1 MSRRN
6 NCTRTT
12 ISIYMSK
19 GIIILGNGFDLDLG
33 LKTSYADFAKSEFW
47 QDLMADNSHSTNSQR
62 LLGFLKGK
70 YDVEKWIDIEAAL
83 LEYALDKTENHRISN
98 AEEDKEDYT
107 QLCQALKQYLIEQ
120 QNNYVPSPISV
131 ARGLVGSLKS
141 MTNAS
146 KLYTFNYTQLDV
158 LALKLNVRLGYDAVH
173 IHGSLMDE
181 GNLILGIDTNKTIN
195 ESYSFLYKTQN
206 RQYRHTEILKDLR
219 DKDEYIFFGHSLNGM
234 DYSYFKSLF
243 SILANTNLSTPRLTI
258 IAKNEDDENRFKN
271 FLRKEYISLPA
282 LYSNSIPTFI
292 LTDEVYNKNESERKK
307 VQDLLE
313 RLQVM

>member
-1 MSRRN
+1 
-6 NCTRTT
+6 
-12 ISIYMSK
+12 MSK

-47 QDLMADNSHSTNSQR
+47 QDLMADNSHSYNSQR
-62 LLGFLKGK
+62 LLGFLKEK
-70 YDVEKWIDIEAAL
+70 YNVEKWINIEAAL
-83 LEYALDKTENHRISN
+83 LDYALDKTVNQTLSN
-98 AEEDKEDYT
+98 AVDDKEDYL
-107 QLCQALKQYLIEQ
+107 QLCQSLKYYLIEQ
-120 QNNYVPSPISV
+120 QNSFVPSDISV
-131 ARGLVGSLKS
+131 ARGLMGCLKNIS
-141 MTNAS
+141 NTS
-146 KLYTFNYTQLDV
+146 KIYTFNYTQLDV
-158 LALKLNVRLGYDAVH
+158 LALKLNIRLGYDAVH

-181 GNLILGIDTNKTIN
+181 GNLILGIDSDKHID
-195 ESYSFLYKTQN
+195 EQYSFLYKTQN
-206 RQYRHTEILKDLR
+206 RQYRHTDIIKDLR
-219 DKDEYIFFGHSLNGM
+219 DKDEYVFFGHSLNGM

-307 VQDLLE
+307 IQDLFE

>member
-1 MSRRN
+1 MSR
-6 NCTRTT
+6 
-12 ISIYMSK
+12 

-33 LKTSYADFAKSEFW
+33 LKTSYSDFAKSEFW
-47 QDLMADNSHSTNSQR
+47 QDLMADNNHSTNDQR
-62 LLGFLKGK
+62 LLGFLKSK

-98 AEEDKEDYT
+98 AEDDREDYK

-120 QNNYVPSPISV
+120 QKNYVPSPISV
-131 ARGLVGSLKS
+131 ARGLMWSFKS

-146 KLYTFNYTQLDV
+146 KLYSFNYTQLDV
-158 LALKLNVRLGYDAVH
+158 LGQKLNISLGCDAVH

-181 GNLILGIDTNKTIN
+181 GNLILGIDTNKTID
-195 ESYSFLYKTQN
+195 ERYSFLYKTQN

-234 DYSYFKSLF
+234 DYSYFSSLF
-243 SILANTNLSTPRLTI
+243 GQLSNNSLSTSRLTI

-271 FLRKEYISLPA
+271 FLRREYISLQG

-292 LTDEVYNKNESERKK
+292 LTDEVYKKSEGEMKK
-307 VQDLLE
+307 MEELFE
-313 RLQVM
+313 RLKVM

>member
-1 MSRRN
+1 
-6 NCTRTT
+6 
-12 ISIYMSK
+12 MSK

-33 LKTSYADFAKSEFW
+33 LKTSYSDFAKSEFW
-47 QDLMADNSHSTNSQR
+47 QDLMANNSHSTNSQR
-62 LLGFLKGK
+62 LLGFLKEK
-70 YDVEKWIDIEAAL
+70 YDVEKWIDIENAL

-98 AEEDKEDYT
+98 AEEDKEDFK

-120 QNNYVPSPISV
+120 QNNYVPSQNSV
-131 ARGLVGSLKS
+131 ARGLMRSLKS
-141 MTNAS
+141 MLNAP

-158 LALKLNVRLGYDAVH
+158 LAQKLNIRMGYDAVH

-195 ESYSFLYKTQN
+195 DSYSFLYKTQN
-206 RQYRHTEILKDLR
+206 RQYRHTDILKDLR

-243 SILANTNLSTPRLTI
+243 VLLSSTSRSTPRLTI
-258 IAKNEDDENRFKN
+258 ITKNLDDEDRFKN
-271 FLRKEYISLPA
+271 FLRKEYVSLPE

-292 LTDEVYNKNESERKK
+292 LTDEVYNKSESELKK
-307 VQDLLE
+307 AQELFV
-313 RLQVM
+313 RLKLM

>member
-1 MSRRN
+1 MSR
-6 NCTRTT
+6 
-12 ISIYMSK
+12 

-47 QDLMADNSHSTNSQR
+47 QDLMADNNHSTNDQR

-70 YDVEKWIDIEAAL
+70 YDVDKWIDIEAAL

-98 AEEDKEDYT
+98 AEEDREDYK

-120 QNNYVPSPISV
+120 QNDYVPSSFSV
-131 ARGLVGSLKS
+131 ARGLMGSFKS

-146 KLYTFNYTQLDV
+146 KLYSFNYTQLDV
-158 LALKLNVRLGYDAVH
+158 LGQKLNIRLGCDAVH

-181 GNLILGIDTNKTIN
+181 GNLILGIDTNKTID
-195 ESYSFLYKTQN
+195 ERYSFLYKTQN
-206 RQYRHTEILKDLR
+206 RQYRHTDILKDLR

-243 SILANTNLSTPRLTI
+243 IQLASAGLSTPRLTI
-258 IAKNEDDENRFKN
+258 ITKNEDDEDRFKN
-271 FLRKEYISLPA
+271 FLRKEYVSLPA

-292 LTDEVYNKNESERKK
+292 LTDEIYNKSEREMKK
-307 VQDLLE
+307 VQELFE
-313 RLQVM
+313 RLELM

>member
-1 MSRRN
+1 
-6 NCTRTT
+6 
-12 ISIYMSK
+12 MSK

-33 LKTSYADFAKSEFW
+33 LKTSYSDFAKSEFW
-47 QDLMADNSHSTNSQR
+47 QDLMADNNHSTNSQR

-83 LEYALDKTENHRISN
+83 LEYALDKTENHRVSN
-98 AEEDKEDYT
+98 AEEDKEDYK

-120 QNNYVPSPISV
+120 QNNYVPSQVSV
-131 ARGLVGSLKS
+131 ARGLIGSLKS

-158 LALKLNVRLGYDAVH
+158 LAKKLNISLDFDAVH

-195 ESYSFLYKTQN
+195 ERYSFLYKTQN
-206 RQYRHTEILKDLR
+206 RRYRHTDILKDLR

-243 SILANTNLSTPRLTI
+243 NLLDSTNLSTPRLTI
-258 IAKNEDDENRFKN
+258 ITKNENDENRFKN
-271 FLRKEYISLPA
+271 FLRKEYVSLQG

-292 LTDEVYNKNESERKK
+292 LTDEVYNRSESELKK
-307 VQDLLE
+307 AQEFFE
-313 RLQVM
+313 RLKVM

>member
-1 MSRRN
+1 MSN
-6 NCTRTT
+6 
-12 ISIYMSK
+12 

-33 LKTSYADFAKSEFW
+33 LKTSYADFAKSEIW
-47 QDLMADNSHSTNSQR
+47 QDLMANNSHSTNSQR

-98 AEEDKEDYT
+98 AEEDKKDYK
-107 QLCQALKQYLIEQ
+107 QLCQALKQYLIDQ
-120 QNNYVPSPISV
+120 QNNYIPSPISV
-131 ARGLVGSLKS
+131 AKGLMGCLKS

-158 LALKLNVRLGYDAVH
+158 LAQKLNIRMDYDAVH

-181 GNLILGIDTNKTIN
+181 GDLILGIDTDKTIN

-206 RQYRHTEILKDLR
+206 RQYRHTDILKDLR

-234 DYSYFKSLF
+234 DYSYFKLLF
-243 SILANTNLSTPRLTI
+243 NLLASADLSTPRLTI
-258 IAKNEDDENRFKN
+258 ITKNEDDEDRFKN
-271 FLRKEYISLPA
+271 FLRKEYVSLPA

-292 LTDEVYNKNESERKK
+292 LTDEVYNKSESELKK
-307 VQDLLE
+307 AQELFE
-313 RLQVM
+313 RLKMM

>member
-1 MSRRN
+1 MSR
-6 NCTRTT
+6 
-12 ISIYMSK
+12 

-33 LKTSYADFAKSEFW
+33 LKTSYSDFAKSEFW
-47 QDLMADNSHSTNSQR
+47 QELMADNNHSTNSQR

-98 AEEDKEDYT
+98 AEEDKEDYK
-107 QLCQALKQYLIEQ
+107 QLCQVLKQYLIEQ

-131 ARGLVGSLKS
+131 ARGLMGSFKS
-141 MTNAS
+141 MTNTS

-158 LALKLNVRLGYDAVH
+158 LAQKLNISLGCDAVH

-181 GNLILGIDTNKTIN
+181 GNLILGIDTNKTID
-195 ESYSFLYKTQN
+195 ERYSFLYKTQN
-206 RQYRHTEILKDLR
+206 RQYRHTDILKDLR

-234 DYSYFKSLF
+234 DYSYFSSLF
-243 SILANTNLSTPRLTI
+243 GQLSNNSLSTSRLTI

-271 FLRKEYISLPA
+271 FLRKEYISLQG

-292 LTDEVYNKNESERKK
+292 LTDEVYKKSEDEMKK
-307 VQDLLE
+307 VEELFE
-313 RLQVM
+313 RLKVM

>member
-1 MSRRN
+1 
-6 NCTRTT
+6 
-12 ISIYMSK
+12 MSK

-33 LKTSYADFAKSEFW
+33 LKTSYSDFAKSVIW
-47 QDLMADNSHSTNSQR
+47 QDLMANNSHSTNSQR

-70 YDVEKWIDIEAAL
+70 YDIEKWIDIEAAL
-83 LEYALDKTENHRISN
+83 LEFALDKTVNHRISN
-98 AEEDKEDYT
+98 AEEDKEDYK

-120 QNNYVPSPISV
+120 QNNYIPSPNSV
-131 ARGLVGSLKS
+131 ARGFMGIFNSL
-141 MTNAS
+141 TNAS

-158 LALKLNVRLGYDAVH
+158 LAQKLNVDMDYDAVH

-206 RQYRHTEILKDLR
+206 RQYRHTDILKDLR

-234 DYSYFKSLF
+234 DYSYYNSLF
-243 SILANTNLSTPRLTI
+243 NLLGSVNKSTPRLTI
-258 IAKNEDDENRFKN
+258 ITKNEDDEDRFKN
-271 FLRKEYISLPA
+271 FLRKEYVSLTA

-292 LTDEVYNKNESERKK
+292 LTDEVYNKNDSELKK
-307 VQDLLE
+307 VQELIE
-313 RLQVM
+313 RLIVM